1 MKRIVFAAAAVC
13 LLAGT
18 SVASAQVRDYPPG
31 YAGRAAVL
39 AVEDSLPYRGYG
51 PYGYGYRAYGAYD
64 PGAYYSY
71 GSSIPGAYLFRPDDP
86 PGSRYQSWGNNDD
99 MGYDR

>member
-1 MKRIVFAAAAVC
+1 MKRIIFAAAAVC

-18 SVASAQVRDYPPG
+18 SIASAQVRDYPPG

-39 AVEDSLPYRGYG
+39 AVEDPAPYRGYG
-51 PYGYGYRAYGAYD
+51 AYGYAPGPYGGYG

-71 GSSIPGAYLFRPDDP
+71 GSIPGAYLFRPDDP